1 MQRTALTAVRRAHEL
16 EQLASETVDL
26 LVVGGGVT
34 GTGVALD
41 AAARGLSVALVEARD
56 LAWGTS
62 RWSSKL
68 VHGGL
73 RYLATGD
80 VGVARESARER
91 HVLMTRTAP
100 HLVRALPQV
109 LPLAPGVGRRQGLTA
124 GIGFGLGDLL
134 RRDAGTSSRVLPGP
148 RFARPGAA
156 ARLVPAV
163 TRTHLRGAWIAHD
176 GQLVDDARLVVA
188 LARTAAGRG
197 AKILTR
203 VRATELRADG
213 ATLEDALTGTTLTVR
228 ARVVVNATGVWAGT
242 VDPSVRLRPSRGT
255 HVVVPAARL
264 GHPAGAL
271 LVPVPGSGS
280 RYVFALPTQLGR
292 VIIGLTDEEAPGPV
306 PDVPV
311 PTQGEVDFL
320 LETVSGL
327 LDRPLVP
334 DDVVG
339 TFAGLRPLV
348 AAAGAGDDGR
358 TVTSDVSRKHLVE
371 VSPDTGAVNVLGGKL
386 TTYRTMAEDA
396 VDLAVRHAGL
406 TTGPCWTADLPLVG
420 APSPVRTRSPAGARS
435 LTKAP
440 SPTGPP
446 TQAGPLPPS
455 LVARYGTEAAQV
467 LAAAALPG
475 SASAVGHGVA
485 AAGHLDLTRAE
496 VEWAVTHEGALD
508 ADDVLDR
515 RTRVGLVPADRAAV
529 HDVVAELVAD
539 TLARL

>member
-1 MQRTALTAVRRAHEL
+1 MQRTALTARRREREL
-16 EQLASETVDL
+16 DELASEPVDL

-34 GTGVALD
+34 GAGVALD

-68 VHGGL
+68 AHGGL

-109 LPLAPGVGRRQGLTA
+109 LPLTQGVGPRQGLTA

-134 RRDAGTSSRVLPGP
+134 RRDAGTSSDVLPAP
-148 RFARPGAA
+148 RLARPGEA

-163 TRTHLRGAWIAHD
+163 AREHLHGAWVAHD

-197 AKILTR
+197 ARILTR
-203 VRATELRADG
+203 VRATELHGDG
-213 ATLEDALTGTTLTVR
+213 ATLQDTLTGAGLRVR

-264 GHPAGAL
+264 GDPAGAL
-271 LVPVPGSGS
+271 MVPVPGSAS
-280 RYVFALPTQLGR
+280 RFVFALPAQLGR

-311 PTQGEVDFL
+311 PTRPEIDFL
-320 LETVSGL
+320 LATVSRVLDHPL
-327 LDRPLVP
+327 LP

-339 TFAGLRPLV
+339 AFAGLRPLV
-348 AAAGAGDDGR
+348 DSAGPGDGPGLGS
-358 TVTSDVSRKHLVE
+358 SDVSRRHLVA
-371 VSPDTGAVNVLGGKL
+371 VSSATGAVNVLGGKL

-396 VDLAVRHAGL
+396 VDLAVKHAGL
-406 TTGPCWTADLPLVG
+406 TAGPCWTADLPLVG
-420 APSPVRTRSPAGARS
+420 APPRAVPPADALARAGARA
-435 LTKAP
+435 TQVAP
-440 SPTGPP
+440 PP
-446 TQAGPLPPS
+446 LAPA
-455 LVARYGTEAAQV
+455 LVARYGAEAPDV

-475 SASAVGHGVA
+475 ASDVVGQGIPGT
-485 AAGHLDLTRAE
+485 GHLDVTRAE
-496 VEWAVTHEGALD
+496 IEWAVTHEGALD

-515 RTRVGLVPADRAAV
+515 RTRIGLVPADRAAV
-529 HDVVAELVAD
+529 GDVVGELVEDA
-539 TLARL
+539 LKRI

>member
-1 MQRTALTAVRRAHEL
+1 MHRTALTARRRAREL
-16 EQLASETVDL
+16 DELAAEPVDL

-34 GTGVALD
+34 GAGVALD
-41 AAARGLSVALVEARD
+41 AAARGLSVALVEAHD

-68 VHGGL
+68 AHGGL

-109 LPLAPGVGRRQGLTA
+109 LPLTSGVAPRQGITA

-134 RRDAGTSSRVLPGP
+134 RRDAGTSSEVLPAP
-148 RFARPGAA
+148 RLARPGEA

-163 TRTHLRGAWIAHD
+163 AREHLHGAWVAHD

-203 VRATELRADG
+203 VRVTDLRADG
-213 ATLEDALTGTTLTVR
+213 ATLQDTLTGAGLTVH

-264 GHPAGAL
+264 GDPAGAL
-271 LVPVPGSGS
+271 MVPVPGSAS
-280 RYVFALPTQLGR
+280 RFVFALPAQLGR

-306 PDVPV
+306 PDVPE
-311 PTQGEVDFL
+311 PTRAEIEFL
-320 LETVSGL
+320 LATVSRV
-327 LDRPLVP
+327 LDRPLLP
-334 DDVVG
+334 DDLVG
-339 TFAGLRPLV
+339 AFAGLRPLIDLSGPGD
-348 AAAGAGDDGR
+348 GAG
-358 TVTSDVSRKHLVE
+358 TSSDVSRRHLVE
-371 VSPDTGAVNVLGGKL
+371 VSPATGAVNVLGGKL
-386 TTYRTMAEDA
+386 TTYRAMAEDA
-396 VDLAVRHAGL
+396 VDLAVKHAGL
-406 TTGPCWTADLPLVG
+406 TAGPCWTADLPLVG
-420 APSPVRTRSPAGARS
+420 ARPLVAPRLPV
-435 LTKAP
+435 AP
-440 SPTGPP
+440 RPP
-446 TQAGPLPPS
+446 VAPVETPPS
-455 LVARYGTEAAQV
+455 LIARYGAEAAQV
-467 LAAAALPG
+467 LAAATLPG
-475 SASAVGHGVA
+475 ATAAVGHGI
-485 AAGHLDLTRAE
+485 AGTEHLDVTRAE

-515 RTRVGLVPADRAAV
+515 RTRIGLVPADRAAV
-529 HDVVAELVAD
+529 HDVVAELVGAA
-539 TLARL
+539 LARG

>member
-1 MQRTALTAVRRAHEL
+1 MHSTALTARRRAREL
-16 EQLASETVDL
+16 DELASGTVDL

-68 VHGGL
+68 AHGGL

-109 LPLAPGVGRRQGLTA
+109 LPLTPGVGRRRGIA
-124 GIGFGLGDLL
+124 VSIGFGLGDLL
-134 RRDAGTSSRVLPGP
+134 RRDAGTPSLVLPAP
-148 RFARPGAA
+148 RLARPGEA

-163 TRTHLRGAWIAHD
+163 TGSQLYGAWIAHD

-203 VRATELRADG
+203 VRATDLRADG
-213 ATLEDALTGTTLTVR
+213 ATLQDALTGTTLTAR

-264 GHPAGAL
+264 GNPTGAL
-271 LVPVPGSGS
+271 MVPVPGSGS

-292 VIIGLTDEEAPGPV
+292 VVIGLTDEEAPGPV

-311 PTQGEVDFL
+311 PTQPEIDFL
-320 LETVSGL
+320 LETVSTM
-327 LDRPLVP
+327 LDRPLLP

-339 TFAGLRPLV
+339 AFAGLRPLV
-348 AAAGAGDDGR
+348 DSAGSGYAASA
-358 TVTSDVSRKHLVE
+358 DVSRKHLVA
-371 VSPDTGAVNVLGGKL
+371 VSPSTGAVNVLGGKL
-386 TTYRTMAEDA
+386 TTYRAMAEDA
-396 VDLAVRHAGL
+396 VDLAVEHAGL
-406 TTGPCWTADLPLVG
+406 TAGPCWTTDLPLVG
-420 APSPVRTRSPAGARS
+420 APSPVGTPPAEPVQ
-435 LTKAP
+435 T
-440 SPTGPP
+440 
-446 TQAGPLPPS
+446 LPAA

-467 LAAAALPG
+467 LAAATLPD
-475 SASAVGHGVA
+475 SAVAVGQGIA
-485 AAGHLDLTRAE
+485 GAGHLDITRAE
-496 VEWAVTHEGALD
+496 IEWAVTHEGALD

-515 RTRVGLVPADRAAV
+515 RTRIGLVPADRAAV
-529 HDVVAELVAD
+529 HDVVRELVAGA
-539 TLARL
+539 LARL

>member
-1 MQRTALTAVRRAHEL
+1 MQRTALTARRRGREL
-16 EQLASETVDL
+16 DALTSETVDL

-41 AAARGLSVALVEARD
+41 AAARGLTVALVEAHD

-68 VHGGL
+68 AHGGL

-109 LPLAPGVGRRQGLTA
+109 LPLTASTGRRRGLTV

-134 RRDAGTSSRVLPGP
+134 RRDAGTPARVLPGP
-148 RFARPGAA
+148 RLARPGEA

-163 TRTHLRGAWIAHD
+163 AREHLHGAWVAHD
-176 GQLVDDARLVVA
+176 GQLVDDARLVIA

-213 ATLEDALTGTTLTVR
+213 ATLQDTLTGATLTVR

-264 GHPAGAL
+264 GDPTGAL
-271 LVPVPGSGS
+271 MVPVPGSGS
-280 RYVFALPTQLGR
+280 RYVFALPVQLGR
-292 VIIGLTDEEAPGPV
+292 VVVGLTDEEAPGAV

-311 PTQGEVDFL
+311 PTQPEIDFL
-320 LETVSGL
+320 LATVSTV
-327 LDRPLVP
+327 LDRPLLP

-339 TFAGLRPLV
+339 AFAGLRPLV
-348 AAAGAGDDGR
+348 DSAGSSDEA
-358 TVTSDVSRKHLVE
+358 SADVSRKHRVE
-371 VSPDTGAVNVLGGKL
+371 VSPSTGAVNVLGGKL
-386 TTYRTMAEDA
+386 TTYRSMAEDA
-396 VDLAVRHAGL
+396 VDLAAVHAGL
-406 TTGPCWTADLPLVG
+406 TAGPCWTADLPLVG
-420 APSPVRTRSPAGARS
+420 APSPVRRPASG
-435 LTKAP
+435 
-440 SPTGPP
+440 GP
-446 TQAGPLPPS
+446 ASGGS
-455 LVARYGTEAAQV
+455 LVARYGTEAGQV
-467 LAAAALPG
+467 LAAATRPG
-475 SASAVGHGVA
+475 STTAVGHGIPGT
-485 AAGHLDLTRAE
+485 GHLDVTRAE

-515 RTRVGLVPADRAAV
+515 RTRIGLVPTDRAAV
-529 HDVVAELVAD
+529 GDVVRELVAD
-539 TLARL
+539 ALARL

>member
-1 MQRTALTAVRRAHEL
+1 MQSTALTARRREREL
-16 EQLASETVDL
+16 DELASETVDL

-68 VHGGL
+68 AHGGL

-109 LPLAPGVGRRQGLTA
+109 LPLTPGVGRRKSITVSIGL
-124 GIGFGLGDLL
+124 GLGDLL
-134 RRDAGTSSRVLPGP
+134 RRDAGTSSLVLPAP
-148 RFARPGAA
+148 RLARAGEA
-156 ARLVPAV
+156 ARLAPAV
-163 TRTHLRGAWIAHD
+163 SREHLHGAWIAHD

-213 ATLEDALTGTTLTVR
+213 ATLEDALTGAGLTVR

-264 GHPAGAL
+264 GDPAGAL
-271 LVPVPGSGS
+271 MVPVPGAGS
-280 RYVFALPTQLGR
+280 RYVFALPAQLGR
-292 VIIGLTDEEAPGPV
+292 VVIGLTDEEAPGPV

-311 PTQGEVDFL
+311 PTQPEIDFL
-320 LETVSGL
+320 LRTVSL
-327 LDRPLVP
+327 VLDRPLLP
-334 DDVVG
+334 EDVVG
-339 TFAGLRPLV
+339 AFAGLRPLV
-348 AAAGAGDDGR
+348 DSVGAGARG
-358 TVTSDVSRKHLVE
+358 VTSDVSRRHLVN
-371 VSPDTGAVNVLGGKL
+371 VSTSTGAVNVLGGKL
-386 TTYRTMAEDA
+386 TTYRAMAEDA
-396 VDLAVRHAGL
+396 VDLAVKHAGL
-406 TTGPCWTADLPLVG
+406 TAGPCWTADLPLVG
-420 APSPVRTRSPAGARS
+420 APPLLG
-435 LTKAP
+435 AP
-440 SPTGPP
+440 STSG
-446 TQAGPLPPS
+446 GPLA
-455 LVARYGTEAAQV
+455 ARYGTEAAQV
-467 LAAAALPG
+467 LAAATLPG
-475 SASAVGHGVA
+475 AASAVGQGIENT
-485 AAGHLDLTRAE
+485 GHLDITRAE
-496 VEWAVTHEGALD
+496 IEWAVTHEGALD

-515 RTRVGLVPADRAAV
+515 RTRIGLVPADRAAV
-529 HDVVAELVAD
+529 GAVVEELVGEVLGE
-539 TLARL
+539 TGRTSTY

>member
-1 MQRTALTAVRRAHEL
+1 MHSTALTARRREREL
-16 EQLASETVDL
+16 AELASETVDL

-41 AAARGLSVALVEARD
+41 AAARGLSVALVEAHD

-68 VHGGL
+68 AHGGL

-109 LPLAPGVGRRQGLTA
+109 VPLAPGVGRRQGLAA

-134 RRDAGTSSRVLPGP
+134 RRDAGTSSEVLPAP
-148 RFARPGAA
+148 RLARAGEA

-163 TRTHLRGAWIAHD
+163 AREHLHGAWVAHD

-197 AKILTR
+197 ARILTR
-203 VRATELRADG
+203 VRATDLRADG
-213 ATLEDALTGTTLTVR
+213 ATLEHTRTGSMLSVR

-255 HVVVPAARL
+255 HLVVPAARL
-264 GHPAGAL
+264 GDPSGAL
-271 LVPVPGSGS
+271 MVPVPGSGS
-280 RYVFALPTQLGR
+280 RYVFALPVQLGR
-292 VIIGLTDEEAPGPV
+292 VIVGLTDEEAPGPV

-311 PTQGEVDFL
+311 PTQPEISFL
-320 LETVSGL
+320 LTTVSRV
-327 LDRPLVP
+327 LDQPLGP

-339 TFAGLRPLV
+339 AFAGLRPLV
-348 AAAGAGDDGR
+348 DSADAGDGSNAAS
-358 TVTSDVSRKHLVE
+358 SDVSRKHLVA
-371 VSPDTGAVNVLGGKL
+371 VSPRTGAVNVLGGKL

-396 VDLAVRHAGL
+396 VDLAVKHAGL
-406 TTGPCWTADLPLVG
+406 TARPCWTADLPLVG
-420 APSPVRTRSPAGARS
+420 AERVS
-435 LTKAP
+435 
-440 SPTGPP
+440 
-446 TQAGPLPPS
+446 TQLPRS
-455 LVARYGTEAAQV
+455 LVARYGSEATEV
-467 LAAAALPG
+467 LASAALPG
-475 SASAVGHGVA
+475 AASAVGQGIKNTA
-485 AAGHLDLTRAE
+485 HLDITRAE
-496 VEWAVTHEGALD
+496 IEWAVTHEGALD

-515 RTRVGLVPADRAAV
+515 RTRIGLVPADRAAV
-529 HDVVAELVAD
+529 REVVGDLVD
-539 TLARL
+539 ESLARLSPL

>member
-1 MQRTALTAVRRAHEL
+1 MPSTALTAPRRAREL
-16 EQLASETVDL
+16 DELAGETVDL

-68 VHGGL
+68 AHGGL

-109 LPLAPGVGRRQGLTA
+109 LPLTAGTGRRRGLTV

-134 RRDAGTSSRVLPGP
+134 RRDAGTSSLVLPGP
-148 RFARPGAA
+148 RLARSAEV

-163 TRTHLRGAWIAHD
+163 ARERLSGAWIAHD

-213 ATLEDALTGTTLTVR
+213 ATLEDTVTGATLTVA

-264 GHPAGAL
+264 GHPTGAL
-271 LVPVPGSGS
+271 MVPVPGSGS
-280 RYVFALPTQLGR
+280 RYVFALPAQLGR
-292 VIIGLTDEEAPGPV
+292 VVVGLTDEEAPGPV

-311 PTQGEVDFL
+311 ATQPEIDFL
-320 LETVSGL
+320 LETVSGVL
-327 LDRPLVP
+327 TRPLLP

-348 AAAGAGDDGR
+348 DTAGSGDAASA
-358 TVTSDVSRKHLVE
+358 DVSRKHLVE
-371 VSPDTGAVNVLGGKL
+371 VSPSTGAVNVLGGKL

-396 VDLAVRHAGL
+396 VDLAVEHAGL
-406 TTGPCWTADLPLVG
+406 TAGPCWTTALPLVG
-420 APSPVRTRSPAGARS
+420 APSPVGAGVGVSTSSTSGAGAAS
-435 LTKAP
+435 
-440 SPTGPP
+440 
-446 TQAGPLPPS
+446 S
-455 LVARYGTEAAQV
+455 LVARYGSEAAGV

-475 SASAVGHGVA
+475 SASAVGQGI
-485 AAGHLDLTRAE
+485 AGAEHLDITRAE
-496 VEWAVTHEGALD
+496 IEWAVTHEGALD

-515 RTRVGLVPADRAAV
+515 RTRIGLVPADRAAV
-529 HDVVAELVAD
+529 RDVVEELVGDA
-539 TLARL
+539 LARL